1 MSEDTPDRKQTIYGI
16 VAAVVLVVLIALI
29 RIFHLY

>member
-1 MSEDTPDRKQTIYGI
+1 MSEDTTNKKQSIYGI
-16 VAAVVLVVLIALI
+16 VAAVVLVILIALI